1 MNWYLKVVRD
11 NYANFNGRASR
22 QEYWMFM
29 LFNMIFAIIAMVADN
44 ILGSTFTVGSGYSE
58 VSMEYGWVYLL
69 YSLAIIIPAIAVFVR
84 RMHDVGK
91 SGWFYFIIIIP
102 IIGAIWLI
110 VLTFTD
116 SNVGGNKYGPSPKD
130 DVIISWEKIQKTKSA
145 DIYGN
150 LYNWAVVDDE
160 RGGYLNNHIRRIK

>member
-58 VSMEYGWVYLL
+58 VSMGYGWVYLL

-91 SGWFYFIIIIP
+91 SGWFYFI
-102 IIGAIWLI
+102 
-110 VLTFTD
+110 
-116 SNVGGNKYGPSPKD
+116 K
-130 DVIISWEKIQKTKSA
+130 KSF
-145 DIYGN
+145 
-150 LYNWAVVDDE
+150 
-160 RGGYLNNHIRRIK
+160 